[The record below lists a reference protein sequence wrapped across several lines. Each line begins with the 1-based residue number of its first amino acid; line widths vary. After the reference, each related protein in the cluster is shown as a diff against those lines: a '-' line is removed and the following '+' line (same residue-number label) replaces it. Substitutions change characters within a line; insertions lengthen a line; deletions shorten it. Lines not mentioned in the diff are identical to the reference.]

1 MPRPARDAET
11 GWTGRDG
18 GTRPRRA
25 SNPAGTAARGRASNP
40 ARLAGTAARG
50 RYPLGRLGIRPVFRL
65 LVGLA
70 YPLLHFR
77 G

>member
-25 SNPAGTAARGRASNP
+25 SNPA
-40 ARLAGTAARG
+40 RLAGTAARG
-50 RYPLGRLGIRPVFRL
+50 RYPPGRLSARPVFRL